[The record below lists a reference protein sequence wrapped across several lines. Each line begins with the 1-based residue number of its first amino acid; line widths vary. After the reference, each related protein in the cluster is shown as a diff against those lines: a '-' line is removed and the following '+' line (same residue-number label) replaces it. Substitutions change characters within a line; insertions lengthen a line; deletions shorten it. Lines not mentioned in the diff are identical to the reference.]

1 MTTTSLDAALTGML
15 EQQRNMEL
23 ISNNIANV
31 NTTGYKR
38 AKVHFQDLLDT
49 AQILAYVEGTLPE
62 GSEPST
68 ASGVTTADVQ
78 RVFEQGPLAESA
90 SPLDLAVV
98 GSGLFRVL
106 LADGTTAYTRD
117 GSLRLDGARQLVTS
131 DGTPLDP
138 PIIFPQS
145 FTNPRVRADGTVTAK
160 RPLTEQELAALGPGD
175 PADGVDEVVGQLTL
189 TRFDR
194 PEAFASIG
202 SNLYVATEDAGTPID
217 GTPGSDG
224 LGRIVSGFLENS
236 NVSVAEELTALV
248 VASRAYQMNLMAY
261 RTIREMLEA
270 ANELTI

>member
-49 AQILAYVEGTLPE
+49 AQILAYVEGTLTDDTAV
-62 GSEPST
+62 ST

-78 RVFEQGPLAESA
+78 RIFEQGPLSESA
-90 SPLDLAVV
+90 SPFDLAIV
-98 GSGLFRVL
+98 GSGLFRVRL
-106 LADGTTAYTRD
+106 VDDTIAYTRD

-138 PIIFPQS
+138 PVIFPQG
-145 FTNPRVRADGTVTAK
+145 FTNPRIRGDGTVVVK
-160 RPLTEQELAALGPGD
+160 RPLTEQELAALAPGD
-175 PADGVDEVVGQLTL
+175 KDDSVDEVVGQLTL
-189 TRFDR
+189 SRFDR
-194 PEAFASIG
+194 SEALASIG
-202 SNLYVATEDAGTPID
+202 SSLYVATEDAGEPID
-217 GTPGSDG
+217 GAPGSNG
-224 LGRIVSGFLENS
+224 LGRVVSGFLENS
-236 NVSVAEELTALV
+236 NVSVAEELTALI

-270 ANELTI
+270 ANELVI

>member
-1 MTTTSLDAALTGML
+1 MTTTSLDAVLTGML
-15 EQQRNMEL
+15 EQQHNMEL

-78 RVFEQGPLAESA
+78 RVFEQGPLSESA
-90 SPLDLAVV
+90 SPFDLAIV
-98 GSGLFRVL
+98 GSGLFRVR
-106 LADGTTAYTRD
+106 LADDTIAYTRD
-117 GSLRLDGARQLVTS
+117 GSLRVDGSRRLVTS

-138 PIIFPQS
+138 PLTFPQG
-145 FTNPRVRADGTVTAK
+145 FTNPRVRPDGTVVVK
-160 RPLTEQELAALGPGD
+160 RPLTEQELAALAPGD
-175 PADGVDEVVGQLTL
+175 PADGVDEVVGQITL

-194 PEAFASIG
+194 PEALASIG
-202 SNLYVATEDAGTPID
+202 NSLYVSNEEAGEAID
-217 GTPGSDG
+217 GAPDSNG
-224 LGRIVSGFLENS
+224 LGRVASGFLESS
-236 NVSVAEELTALV
+236 NVSVAEELTSLI

-270 ANELTI
+270 ANELAI